1 MTDNR
6 FTSPDALA
14 RQLADDLAGK
24 MRESIAARGRVCIAV
39 SGGSTPV
46 RFLEELSK
54 RKLDWSKV
62 RVTLVDE
69 RWVPIN
75 SSRSNQRLVTL
86 ELLQQNAAKAHLLG
100 LYREDIEA
108 EEINHI
114 DDELKD
120 LMPFDVVVLGM
131 GTDGHTAS
139 LFPGGDKLLDA
150 TRKDSKQNLTYMNAP
165 DAGETRVTLTL
176 PAIASAKNLLLHI
189 EGQTKR
195 DVLEEAIESGEPAQL
210 PIRYVLD
217 ACPDLRVVWAP

>member
-1 MTDNR
+1 MR
-6 FTSPDALA
+6 FTAFDTPDLLA
-14 RQLADDLAGK
+14 KWLADHVAETLQ
-24 MRESIAARGRVCIAV
+24 AAIEKNGRASLAV
-39 SGGSTPV
+39 SGGSTPLQFF
-46 RFLEELSK
+46 RMLSK
-54 RKLDWSKV
+54 TEIDWENV
-62 RVTLVDE
+62 WVTLVDE

-100 LYREDIEA
+100 LYREDIKA

-139 LFPGGDKLLDA
+139 LFPGGDNLLDA
-150 TRKDSKQNLTYMNAP
+150 TRKDSKQNLIYMNAP